1 MSFATP
7 SGSVWFPFIIS
18 GHSGQSSFLVL
29 IQVEGSSEILDRSN
43 YSICLHTQLPWS
55 YQVL

>member
-43 YSICLHTQLPWS
+43 YSICLHTQ
-55 YQVL
+55 